1 MSGNDQ
7 SKILP
12 ILQCV
17 MPKTTKPVLFIKILI
32 KVTQRNSNLK
42 QWFGFIFDHSI

>member
-17 MPKTTKPVLFIKILI
+17 MQKTAKPILFIEILI

-42 QWFGFIFDHSI
+42 H